1 MELGLIVSPEHDLDM
16 YWYLLVLY
24 FCVAQVLL
32 AVEENKKSRPPGNL
46 LYLQMPVSWRTVVV
60 VARGCGYNTIAFMS
74 DAVDGR
80 SAERGRNAIVRQN
93 PRWPAKRVTFFV
105 RFTPTLGCGTS

>member
-46 LYLQMPVSWRTVVV
+46 LYPRHIPEGLGMRHLL
-60 VARGCGYNTIAFMS
+60 AFFSLSCCSMLMFS
-74 DAVDGR
+74 L
-80 SAERGRNAIVRQN
+80 SAER
-93 PRWPAKRVTFFV
+93 KH
-105 RFTPTLGCGTS
+105 